1 MISRL
6 FSKLCRRSIQ
16 AVSVTVMV
24 VGLAGAQQVVPAPP
38 SVQSMLDAW
47 WTGPLLANSANTLPR
62 GHFLVEPYIYDVIG
76 SKTHALGSRAYVE
89 YGLADKFTV
98 GAIPI
103 IGYNK
108 VSNGTSSSG
117 IQLGDISLLAQ
128 YRLTQFHEHSW

>member
-1 MISRL
+1 MGLTAMMIG
-6 FSKLCRRSIQ
+6 F
-16 AVSVTVMV
+16 
-24 VGLAGAQQVVPAPP
+24 AGAQQVTSA
-38 SVQSMLDAW
+38 SSSIQSLQDAW

-76 SKTHALGSRAYVE
+76 SHAHTVGSRAYVE

-103 IGYNK
+103 IGYNM

-117 IQLGDISLLAQ
+117 IQWGDLVC
-128 YRLTQFHEHSW
+128 